1 MVGIDAMD
9 KEDHLMNLWALF
21 LTGLLGGNLVLS
33 QFVDITLLRN
43 LRKLDVAF
51 FVGIFMVDIT
61 FVSGIL
67 FYGLYHFVLVP
78 NGFTYLGFL
87 LAMLIIALV
96 SQGEQQLIKKFFPTW
111 FERYQFYFPL
121 ITTNAVIAFVL
132 MTFTEVNTT
141 IWEVMVSSL
150 AVPLGFVMINLLI
163 VIYQERLEKTSRIP
177 VPFQGLG
184 ITFILLALITMAIIG
199 LGGL

>member
-1 MVGIDAMD
+1 
-9 KEDHLMNLWALF
+9 MNLWALM
-21 LTGLLGGNLVLS
+21 LTGLLGGNIVLS

-51 FVGIFMVDIT
+51 FVGMFMVDIT

-67 FYGLYHFVLVP
+67 FYGFYHLILVP
-78 NGFTYLGFL
+78 NGFAFL
-87 LAMLIIALV
+87 AFLSALLIIALV
-96 SQGEQQLIKKFFPTW
+96 SQLEQVVLKKFFPTW
-111 FERYQFYFPL
+111 YERYQFYFPL
-121 ITTNAVIAFVL
+121 ITTNAVLAFVL
-132 MTFTEVNTT
+132 MTFTNMNIT

-150 AVPLGFVMINLLI
+150 AVPAGFVMINVLM
-163 VIYQERLEKTSRIP
+163 VVYQERLEKTSHIP

>member
-1 MVGIDAMD
+1 
-9 KEDHLMNLWALF
+9 MNLWALF

-51 FVGIFMVDIT
+51 FVGIFMVDVT
-61 FVSGIL
+61 FVSGII
-67 FYGLYHFVLVP
+67 FYGLYQFVLVP
-78 NGFTYLGFL
+78 NGFSYLGFL

-111 FERYQFYFPL
+111 YERYQFYFPL

-132 MTFTEVNTT
+132 MTFTEMNTT

-150 AVPLGFVMINLLI
+150 AVPVGFVMINLLM

-177 VPFQGLG
+177 FPFQGLG